1 MRQAAVYARL
11 VSILSADKLAVF
23 YPVNELSYSGGNA
36 YEHAR
41 YSTVYREYKNCEN
54 NENKYSA
61 EREWRHREQIRC
73 KYKAEDK
80 S

>member
-23 YPVNELSYSGGNA
+23 IRSMSFSYSGGNA
-36 YEHAR
+36 YEHTR
-41 YSTVYREYKNCEN
+41 YSAVYREYKDCEN

-61 EREWRHREQIRC
+61 E
-73 KYKAEDK
+73 
-80 S
+80 